1 MAAAQDSDWFA
12 NTTFIFTA
20 DHEWGGDGQDTA
32 DMFHIPLIIHAPGQ
46 VPSARTDRLAS
57 QYDLLP
63 TMVDVMGLAQPFSA
77 LGDSLLRPDESPDAW
92 ITQGDM
98 LGVIEDGVLLRHT
111 PAGRFDVQP
120 AEVQDDLLHRAE
132 HRLLLLYQ
140 LAAERLGRNLW
151 VSEE

>member
-1 MAAAQDSDWFA
+1 MLCHS
-12 NTTFIFTA
+12 
-20 DHEWGGDGQDTA
+20 
-32 DMFHIPLIIHAPGQ
+32 
-46 VPSARTDRLAS
+46 
-57 QYDLLP
+57 DLL
-63 TMVDVMGLAQPFSA
+63 TKHFSGLAIARSWYQPFSA